1 MSQEKYI
8 MAIDQ
13 GTTSSRAI
21 IFNKKGERLALVKKS
36 SLKFS
41 LTQVG

>member
-8 MAIDQ
+8 MAIDRGLQ
-13 GTTSSRAI
+13 VLVPLSLT
-21 IFNKKGERLALVKKS
+21 KKVKKLALAKKS